1 MARIFL
7 LSGALPYAK
16 RHSMDATEIEQAKE
30 AVPVESQTP
39 APGKVEA
46 ELPAENLDSLI
57 AEVVAAPVAELA
69 KLIEELKDA
78 KTHLDS
84 KHERVQSEVDR
95 YLQLNRNTVESI
107 KIITDAVT
115 EWRSAGH
122 PSE

>member
-46 ELPAENLDSLI
+46 ELPAENLDSVN
-57 AEVVAAPVAELA
+57 AGGGAAPGAGPPQ
-69 KLIEELKDA
+69 LIRGPKDP

>member
-1 MARIFL
+1 M
-7 LSGALPYAK
+7 
-16 RHSMDATEIEQAKE
+16 HATEIEQTKE

-39 APGKVEA
+39 APGEDEA
-46 ELPAENLDSLI
+46 ELPAESLDSLI
-57 AEVVAAPVAELA
+57 TEVVAAPVAKLA
-69 KLIEELKDA
+69 KLIDELKDA
-78 KTHLDS
+78 KTHLES